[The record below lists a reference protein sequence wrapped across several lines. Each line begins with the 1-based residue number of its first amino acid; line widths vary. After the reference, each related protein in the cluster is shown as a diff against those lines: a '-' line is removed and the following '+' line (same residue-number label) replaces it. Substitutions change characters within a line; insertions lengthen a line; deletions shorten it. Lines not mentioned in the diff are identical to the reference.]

1 VSNSGESVAEPFQL
15 HKPHERRFVS
25 YALFTLTSC
34 MYLFPFMRVLLHGTD
49 EGTLLCRAVSVAN
62 GQIAGRDFFEIIGP
76 GTYYWLALFFRLFG
90 INLLA
95 TRLCLFLTS
104 LGTALLLYFLS
115 RRACARYPV
124 LPCIIFFSTS
134 LGALWPEISHH
145 SDSNF
150 LSLLAFACMLLWL
163 ESRRP
168 ILLAAAGFLAGMTT
182 WFLQPKGILLFGAF
196 CIWILVM
203 RQLKSI
209 PIYPIFII
217 FSGYISAILVVIF
230 YFWRVGVL
238 KNFLMETFLWPYL
251 HYGAVNAVSYSQGL
265 FRDYWIPWTA
275 SASTAHWFTLVAAV
289 LILPFFVIAVLPV
302 LVSILGWVHRAE
314 FFESKI
320 LLYWFC
326 GWALWLSEI
335 HRRDIDHLVYGSPIL
350 IILLVHLLDN
360 YPSKFG
366 KMFLQILS
374 ISAISLAA
382 FNFFLVLTAHSVKT
396 RVGTIAMFHDDPV
409 LAYLDGHIAPGSD
422 LFVYPY
428 APMYYFLSA
437 TNNPTQYST
446 LVYGVMPAS
455 MFQEVMQTLD
465 HRKVPFVV
473 WDTNFRT
480 KIAPSV
486 FPGASAPSS
495 GLLMEPYLESHYRT
509 VWEKDGVRIMKRKS
523 DAHAE

>member
-1 VSNSGESVAEPFQL
+1 
-15 HKPHERRFVS
+15 
-25 YALFTLTSC
+25 
-34 MYLFPFMRVLLHGTD
+34 
-49 EGTLLCRAVSVAN
+49 
-62 GQIAGRDFFEIIGP
+62 
-76 GTYYWLALFFRLFG
+76 
-90 INLLA
+90 
-95 TRLCLFLTS
+95 
-104 LGTALLLYFLS
+104 
-115 RRACARYPV
+115 
-124 LPCIIFFSTS
+124 
-134 LGALWPEISHH
+134 
-145 SDSNF
+145 
-150 LSLLAFACMLLWL
+150 
-163 ESRRP
+163 
-168 ILLAAAGFLAGMTT
+168 
-182 WFLQPKGILLFGAF
+182 
-196 CIWILVM
+196 
-203 RQLKSI
+203 
-209 PIYPIFII
+209 
-217 FSGYISAILVVIF
+217 
-230 YFWRVGVL
+230 
-238 KNFLMETFLWPYL
+238 LMETFLWPYL
-251 HYGAVNAVSYSQGL
+251 HYGAANAVSYAQGI
-265 FRDYWIPWTA
+265 FHDYWIRWTA

-289 LILPFFVIAVLPV
+289 LILPFFVIAVLPL

-335 HRRDIDHLVYGSPIL
+335 HRRDIYHLVYGSPIL